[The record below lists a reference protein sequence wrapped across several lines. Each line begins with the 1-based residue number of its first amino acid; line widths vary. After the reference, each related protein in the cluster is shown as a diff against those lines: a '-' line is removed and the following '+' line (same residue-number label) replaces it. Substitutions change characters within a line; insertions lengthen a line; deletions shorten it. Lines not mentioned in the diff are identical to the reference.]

1 MGVVILQLAE
11 VGMSEERARIEL
23 DPEQQKETKEE
34 APQKESP
41 ETELTVNELE
51 ERIAPVVMN

>member
-1 MGVVILQLAE
+1 
-11 VGMSEERARIEL
+11 MSEERARIEL

-51 ERIAPVVMN
+51 ERIAPMIAMD

>member
-1 MGVVILQLAE
+1 
-11 VGMSEERARIEL
+11 MSEERARIEL

-34 APQKESP
+34 APKKESP

-51 ERIAPVVMN
+51 ERIAPMIALD

>member
-1 MGVVILQLAE
+1 
-11 VGMSEERARIEL
+11 MSKERIEL

-51 ERIAPVVMN
+51 ERIAPIVFDA